1 MIRQAGFGGLIDL
14 PFMSLDLALMT
25 ALMERWRPETHSF
38 HLGTGEWTITLQ
50 DVEILLGVPVDG
62 EAVIGRV
69 LKMNEWGPLCNRL
82 LGVVPQEKVHINGGK
97 VLMPWLR
104 EHFTG
109 HFTGRCILMLYKIII
124 EVGEAL

>member
-1 MIRQAGFGGLIDL
+1 
-14 PFMSLDLALMT
+14 
-25 ALMERWRPETHSF
+25 MERWRPETHSF